1 MSKKVQEKSS
11 TRPQHANNYI
21 MSKHRLAEISHH
33 FLSDGDERLPAWQNT
48 YVIPVLLGARKDDH
62 IVYELNRAFN
72 RQQRCSMVLNIES
85 HLATGNSFAALVP
98 KKVSETISENAE
110 TSPENNSE
118 EPALPEFCLIP
129 VTSPSTTLAL
139 QSDRLILVVH
149 ASLGGVRIAYNQLA
163 FLASLGTDFNV
174 CVVMLDAKTTQDAKR
189 YFEFL
194 CDSAQS
200 LLALELECGGFLL
213 QKGADDFD
221 CTVTTNDTTGV
232 DGVVE
237 GILQKFTRGVPR
249 PIATSLSAPTG
260 PAAYLT

>member
-1 MSKKVQEKSS
+1 MSKKLQKKSN
-11 TRPQHANNYI
+11 TKPQQTSNYI

-33 FLSDGDERLPAWQNT
+33 FLSDSNERLPAWQNT
-48 YVIPVLLGARKDDH
+48 YVIPVLLGARQDDH
-62 IVYELNRAFN
+62 IVYELERAFN
-72 RQQRCSMVLNIES
+72 RQQRCSMVLNIEN
-85 HLATGNSFAALVP
+85 HQATNNSFAALVS
-98 KKVSETISENAE
+98 KTTLKNTEAS
-110 TSPENNSE
+110 SE

-149 ASLGGVRIAYNQLA
+149 TSLGGVRIAYNQLA
-163 FLASLGTDFNV
+163 FLASLDTDFNV
-174 CVVMLDAKTTQDAKR
+174 CVVMLEAKTTQDAKR

-200 LLALELECGGFLL
+200 LLALKLECGGFLL
-213 QKGADDFD
+213 KNGTGND
-221 CTVTTNDTTGV
+221 TTNDKDVATDV

-237 GILQKFTRGVPR
+237 GILQGLKPDAPQ
-249 PIATSLSAPTG
+249 PIAASLTGPTG